1 MLTTKTKDRVQL
13 CVRTTQT
20 NHFHGLWLP
29 PRSYDEHDEQDQIQ
43 EETGLRINGS
53 GCNQDTG
60 DHCYDLDQDSTEAT
74 G

>member
-13 CVRTTQT
+13 CGRTTQT
-20 NHFHGLWLP
+20 NHFHGLWQP
-29 PRSYDEHDEQDQIQ
+29 PSLCDENDEQDQIQ

-53 GCNQDTG
+53 GCNQVTG
-60 DHCYDLDQDSTEAT
+60 AHYDDLGQDSTEAT

>member
-13 CVRTTQT
+13 CGRTTQT

-29 PRSYDEHDEQDQIQ
+29 HSSYDENDEQDQIQ
-43 EETGLRINGS
+43 EKTGLRIKRS
-53 GCNQDTG
+53 GCHQDTG
-60 DHCYDLDQDSTEAT
+60 AHNYDLNQDSTEAT

>member
-1 MLTTKTKDRVQL
+1 MLTTKPKDRVQL

-29 PRSYDEHDEQDQIQ
+29 PSSYDENDDQDQIQ

-53 GCNQDTG
+53 GSNQDTG
-60 DHCYDLDQDSTEAT
+60 AHNDDLDQDSTEAT

>member
-13 CVRTTQT
+13 CGRTTQT

-29 PRSYDEHDEQDQIQ
+29 LSSYDENDDEDQIQ
-43 EETGLRINGS
+43 EKQDNGS

-60 DHCYDLDQDSTEAT
+60 DHNDDLDQYSKQAT
-74 G
+74 